1 MIVEYIDSMGDDLR
15 AVNCARVSF
24 NKWKEE
30 FDEKDAKLIDYLA
43 KHNHW
48 APFAHCM
55 ATVRVSV
62 PMFVARQ
69 LDKHQVGFVKSE
81 VSRRYVDEE
90 PEFYLTDKF
99 GAKAENKKQGSSGYV
114 ESITMHDRIIGDTWN
129 LEVEELLC
137 NLADESLHLYNAMLR
152 NGVAPEDARMV
163 LPMSTYTSWIWTGS
177 LVGFARVYNLRITP
191 DAQRQTREVADMIGK
206 IMEPL
211 FPLSWKALT
220 YDAWNQF
227 VNTGVS

>member
-1 MIVEYIDSMGDDLR
+1 MKVEYIDHMGDDLR

-30 FDEKDAKLIDYLA
+30 FDEKDAKLINYLA
-43 KHNHW
+43 VHNHW

-62 PMFVARQ
+62 PLFVARQ
-69 LDKHQVGFVKSE
+69 LDKHQVGFVRSE

-90 PEFYLTDKF
+90 PEFYIPDKL
-99 GAKAENKKQGSSGYV
+99 GKRAKNKKQGAV
-114 ESITMHDRIIGDTWN
+114 EGDYIDTLWYSAPIAVSEC
-129 LEVEELLC
+129 LERKCAGDLNDYNHLLA
-137 NLADESLHLYNAMLR
+137 L
-152 NGVAPEDARMV
+152 GIAPEDARMV
-163 LPMSTYTSWIWTGS
+163 LPMNTYTSWIWTGS

-191 DAQRQTREVADMIGK
+191 DAQRQTREVADMIGR